1 MQPEQIEKLY
11 NIWIK
16 IKNYGKDLTSGL
28 LQMFI

>member
-1 MQPEQIEKLY
+1 MNPEDIEKLY

-16 IKNYGKDLTSGL
+16 IKNYGKDLTDGL